1 MGPVPHDK
9 ERAGMTRSP
18 TLVLVP
24 LFLAAMV
31 VVVLVAVVAALEIGL
46 FVGVSGETM
55 VQPVRPSAWKA

>member
-1 MGPVPHDK
+1 
-9 ERAGMTRSP
+9 MTRSP